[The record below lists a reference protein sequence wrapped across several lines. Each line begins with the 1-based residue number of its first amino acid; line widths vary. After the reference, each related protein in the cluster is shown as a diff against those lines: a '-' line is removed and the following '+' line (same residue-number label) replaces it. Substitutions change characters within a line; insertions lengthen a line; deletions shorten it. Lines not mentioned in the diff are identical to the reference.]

1 MNPMQNPNQPNV
13 LERLR
18 EYRIL
23 KCWVPTSTPN
33 KDDLIPDGDNVP
45 GFRYALQQR
54 VIASVPK
61 TEEKEDGT
69 NGVVYV
75 KAKVWNVVGEGSKR
89 WAEINAEHYGIE
101 VPEEEYIIEDHQGDE
116 EIEYVEED

>member
-13 LERLR
+13 VERLK
-18 EYRIL
+18 EYRLL

-33 KDDLIPDGDNVP
+33 KDELITDGDNVP

-69 NGVVYV
+69 NSVVYV

-101 VPEEEYIIEDHQGDE
+101 VPEEEYIIEDAPDE
-116 EIEYVEED
+116 TEYIEED

>member
-13 LERLR
+13 IERLK
-18 EYRIL
+18 EYRLL

-33 KDDLIPDGDNVP
+33 KDELISDGDNVP

-54 VIASVPK
+54 VIANVPK
-61 TEEKEDGT
+61 TEENEDGT
-69 NGVVYV
+69 NSVVYV
-75 KAKVWNVVGEGSKR
+75 QAKVWNVVGEGSKR

-101 VPEEEYIIEDHQGDE
+101 VPEEEYVVEDHQGSD
-116 EIEYVEED
+116 EIEYVEES